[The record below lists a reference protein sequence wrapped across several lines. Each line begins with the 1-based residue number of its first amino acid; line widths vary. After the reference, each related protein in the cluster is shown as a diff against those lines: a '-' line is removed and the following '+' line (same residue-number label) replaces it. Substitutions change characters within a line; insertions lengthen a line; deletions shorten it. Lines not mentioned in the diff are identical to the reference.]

1 MRARRLET
9 EDSEDSETQGDES
22 SVESH
27 ASPPAKPRP
36 PLMASQSSGVSVVS
50 AVSQWRQRAAR
61 AGGCQAAGCV
71 IRVPASESERACQC
85 RVGCEGERSDNTV
98 RHPFRN
104 PESVRVMA
112 VSPRPRM

>member
-9 EDSEDSETQGDES
+9 EDSEDSEIQGDES

-71 IRVPASESERACQC
+71 IRVPASESGPASVVSDVRERGLITQC
-85 RVGCEGERSDNTV
+85 ATLSGTQSQ
-98 RHPFRN
+98 
-104 PESVRVMA
+104 
-112 VSPRPRM
+112 